1 MFEVLK
7 ISRPSKWL
15 LLIVSFFIGAFAS
28 DTANFFWPALAVFA
42 FYFIFPA
49 NLLLYGL
56 NDIFDHKLDEHAPKR
71 RHKNLITPFN
81 RWRIANIIIMW
92 NLPFAVVWLAD
103 EMPSAAKLSLLGF
116 LFFAIF
122 YSAKPI
128 RAKTKPPLDAFF
140 NILYVFPALFA
151 YGLLEYQF
159 PPWQIIAAAGLW
171 TTMMHAYAAIPRSPA
186 DKKAGI
192 HTIATLLRP
201 LGTLGFCLVT
211 AAGAVAL
218 SYPTLKLFAVGAGL
232 LYLLI
237 FLITFVRNH
246 PAKQFLLYTA
256 FPYINAA
263 VGFGLILYIALV
275 IK

>member
-1 MFEVLK
+1 MFEVIK

-15 LLIVSFFIGAFAS
+15 LLIVSFFIGAVAS
-28 DTANFFWPALAVFA
+28 DTTNFFWPALAVFA

-56 NDIFDHKLDEHAPKR
+56 NDIFDHKTDVHAKDR
-71 RHKNLITPFN
+71 RHKNLVTPAN

-103 EMPSAAKLSLLGF
+103 EMPAAAKLSLLGF

-128 RAKTKPPLDAFF
+128 RAKTKPPFDAFF
-140 NILYVFPALFA
+140 NVLYVFPALFA
-151 YGLLEYQF
+151 YGLLEYKF
-159 PPWQIIAAAGLW
+159 PSWQIIAAATLW
-171 TTMMHAYAAIPRSPA
+171 AAMMHAYAAIPRSVA
-186 DKKAGI
+186 DRKVGI

-201 LGTLGFCLVT
+201 LGTLGFCLLA

-218 SYPTLKLFAVGAGL
+218 AYGTLKLFAVGAGL
-232 LYLLI
+232 LYLLM
-237 FLITFVRNH
+237 FLITFVRNQ
-246 PAKQFLLYTA
+246 PAKQFILYTA
-256 FPYINAA
+256 FPYINAV
-263 VGFGLILYIALV
+263 VGLSLIAYITLV